1 MDAALLTDLQR
12 MFVKIRLAAWKADE
26 SDERKTRGVAP
37 AQAYPWDWTPE
48 HTFKLPNKCAGKYPI
63 NMHGNSVELQLA
75 LADWLANLEW
85 CEDRRVSH
93 MELIMDFEIRSGLD
107 FLYSQADYEEKLETA
122 PVDVNPADSDPRHGS
137 PPGAESSPKSEGVK
151 DEEEEGVDT
160 SSADGSSG
168 SRHEGAVETRAQRW
182 FDASASIGRCGRRYL
197 AKEHVAPSDPPRK
210 APANA
215 VRGTAN
221 THHCAGHHKPMCR
234 SCEASKGRLHTLAVC
249 CYEHHRDDDGC
260 PPIWDFCGSH
270 RLTRCGKCIHN
281 PTRPQLASCCRN
293 HHAQVGQRRISSMF
307 APRARPAEG
316 ADPNNRDPADARVG
330 GTPHTADPHS

>member
-48 HTFKLPNKCAGKYPI
+48 HTFKLPNKCAEKYPI

-168 SRHEGAVETRAQRW
+168 SRHEGAVETR
-182 FDASASIGRCGRRYL
+182 
-197 AKEHVAPSDPPRK
+197 
-210 APANA
+210 
-215 VRGTAN
+215 
-221 THHCAGHHKPMCR
+221 
-234 SCEASKGRLHTLAVC
+234 
-249 CYEHHRDDDGC
+249 
-260 PPIWDFCGSH
+260 
-270 RLTRCGKCIHN
+270 
-281 PTRPQLASCCRN
+281 
-293 HHAQVGQRRISSMF
+293 
-307 APRARPAEG
+307 PAEIVDTDSSGSEG
-316 ADPNNRDPADARVG
+316 ATRRDNRWMHPRQ
-330 GTPHTADPHS
+330 PP